1 MTTEE
6 MIIVMQEWLD
16 GKEIEVRLIGTKK
29 WLECQDPEWDWSKM
43 DYRVKPEPPKPTYV
57 PYESAQEFLEAQRE
71 HGPYV
76 ELFPD
81 PKGINRLQYYSIPF
95 DVANN
100 EVFFA
105 EDSGGGHVIL
115 RQYSYQRLCEECK
128 WQDGTPVG
136 YLEEE

>member
-43 DYRVKPEPPKPTYV
+43 DYRVKPEPPKPKYV
-57 PYESAQEFLEAQRE
+57 PYESAEEFLKAQKE

-76 ELFPD
+76 DLLAYREESWNCYSMPYEVYNASVVFLDDSAHYLSMATFSYENFA
-81 PKGINRLQYYSIPF
+81 KNVSGRTARL
-95 DVANN
+95 
-100 EVFFA
+100 A
-105 EDSGGGHVIL
+105 ES
-115 RQYSYQRLCEECK
+115 
-128 WQDGTPVG
+128 
-136 YLEEE
+136 